1 MTLMAGLAIYA
12 VIWWTVLFAILPWGV
27 VTQAEND
34 QIVPGS
40 IASAPAKPLMLRKV
54 LVTSVLAAFV
64 WLGVYYLVVAS
75 PFSFEDIPFMP
86 TFSGKY

>member
-27 VTQAEND
+27 VTQEESHAV
-34 QIVPGS
+34 VPGS
-40 IASAPAKPLMLRKV
+40 SASAPAKPLMLRKV

-86 TFSGKY
+86 AFTGKY